1 MMSESSVIKGDSMII
16 EGNKGNRTIL
26 ETLLVK

>member
-16 EGNKGNRTIL
+16 VVNKGNKTIL
-26 ETLLVK
+26 EPLLVK